1 MLMSVTRAR
10 TCAFVLALLG
20 RIGIFLAEQP
30 EIEPVDVLLH
40 GAQSVQRLMEEVRF
54 VRVVDRLARHVRLA
68 ERYVE
73 SELRCASAGDLLEYR
88 PGSLFRAKSRGKAL
102 IQRRGLGIE
111 RRATKDGAIVFA
123 YHEIPHRLEEPAVS
137 PGSRTKDLRLG
148 HRHKIGRANV

>member
-1 MLMSVTRAR
+1 
-10 TCAFVLALLG
+10 
-20 RIGIFLAEQP
+20 
-30 EIEPVDVLLH
+30 
-40 GAQSVQRLMEEVRF
+40 MEEVRF
-54 VRVVDRLARHVRLA
+54 VRVVDQLARHVRLA

-137 PGSRTKDLRLG
+137 TGSRTKDLRLG
-148 HRHKIGRANV
+148 HRHIDHLRAPAVAGASHSLGIEERKSVVSGKCVSVRVDLGGRRNIKKKKKN

>member
-1 MLMSVTRAR
+1 
-10 TCAFVLALLG
+10 
-20 RIGIFLAEQP
+20 
-30 EIEPVDVLLH
+30 
-40 GAQSVQRLMEEVRF
+40 MEEVRF
-54 VRVVDRLARHVRLA
+54 VRVVDQLARHVRLA

-137 PGSRTKDLRLG
+137 TGSRTHDL
-148 HRHKIGRANV
+148 KIGRASGRGKGWK